1 MIFRTILL
9 IINIVLVLSVVF
21 TEHKNPNEALMW
33 VIILTFFPVGG
44 IVLYLIFGSTIG
56 IKFNRWVRDRKIH
69 SQYRRLLHKQ
79 LDQIKYEHFGN
90 KEDSSEQI
98 QNLVQFNTN
107 YSKSILLKHNQ
118 IEQITTGVAAYT
130 KLFTDI
136 LQARET
142 VHVQYYAI
150 QNDIVGQKL
159 IEILTQKA
167 KEKVKVKLMFDS
179 LGSLGVTRSM
189 LSPLIEAG
197 GEIHRLKPFITHFRN
212 HKKIVVIDGR
222 IGYIGGMNIG
232 KKYINLD
239 KKKTPWRDSQIRIK
253 GDGVYMLQYYFM
265 SDWLY
270 SAQLKQ
276 LAKVDYDLEQLFPLH
291 SVSYTL
297 YAQFVTG
304 GPDDDQESIKMSYL
318 KMISSA
324 KEKIL
329 LQSPYFIPDS
339 SILDA
344 LKTAA
349 ASGVEVHLM
358 LPEIRPNFFLNAVN
372 HYYIDQII
380 AYGAHIWKYKGY
392 IHAKTM
398 SIDSLAT
405 CIGSVNLDMR
415 SFYVDD
421 EICGFVYD
429 EAFAADYELIFQ
441 KDRENCYELDYR
453 KFKNRSPISKMMEKL
468 FNLFSPLM

>member
-1 MIFRTILL
+1 MVLRTILL
-9 IINIVLVLSVVF
+9 IINVILVLSVVF

-44 IVLYLIFGSTIG
+44 ILLYLVFGSTIG
-56 IKFNRWVRDRKIH
+56 IKFNRLVRERKIH
-69 SQYRRLLHKQ
+69 SQYRSLLHRQ
-79 LDQIKYEHFGN
+79 LDQIKLEHFGKREEN
-90 KEDSSEQI
+90 SDQI
-98 QNLVQFNTN
+98 QGIVTFNTN
-107 YSKSILLKHNQ
+107 YSKSILLKHNR
-118 IEQITTGVAAYT
+118 IEQITTGMAAYT
-130 KLFTDI
+130 KLFDDI
-136 LQARET
+136 QKARET
-142 VHVQYYAI
+142 IHVQYYAI
-150 QNDIVGQKL
+150 QNDVVGQKL
-159 IEILTQKA
+159 IGILAQKA
-167 KEKVKVKLMFDS
+167 REKVKVKLMFDS
-179 LGSLGVTRSM
+179 LGSLSATRSM
-189 LSPLIEAG
+189 LAPLMEAG
-197 GEIHRLKPFITHFRN
+197 GEIHRLKPFLTHFRN

-239 KKKTPWRDSQIRIK
+239 KKKTPWRDSQIRIQ
-253 GDGVYMLQYYFM
+253 GDGVYMLQYYFL

-270 SAQLKQ
+270 SARLKQ
-276 LAKVDYDLEQLFPLH
+276 LSNIDYDLEQLFPPH
-291 SVSYTL
+291 SVPDTL
-297 YAQFVTG
+297 FCQFVTG
-304 GPDDDQESIKMSYL
+304 GADDDQESIKMSYL

-324 KEKIL
+324 KKKIC
-329 LQSPYFIPDS
+329 LQSPYFIPDA

-344 LKTAA
+344 IKTAA

-372 HYYIDQII
+372 NYYIDQII
-380 AYGAHIWKYKGY
+380 AYGARIWKYKGY

-398 SIDSLAT
+398 SIDSVAT

-429 EAFAADYELIFQ
+429 ENFAAKYEAIFQ
-441 KDRENCYELDYR
+441 NDQKNCRELDYQA
-453 KFKNRSPISKMMEKL
+453 FKSRSRISKIMEKL